1 MGTTMRCGLRVA
13 QALLGATALAAPVPA
28 DSAEGNAFVSRS
40 AAEAYL
46 AGELPAAT
54 AANPKYR
61 DSKTDLDTRWL
72 TKSITF
78 TNAVHGGVVVT
89 MREMI
94 LKYRGIKIVDRGTH
108 SAKFPIEVT
117 GVGLINDAWI
127 PVDTVDAAAG
137 ILFKCP
143 EKPCILTHR
152 NGNTTIDIQTDIT
165 ISNRNSRTKLYEAF
179 RALLKDSGL
188 P

>member
-1 MGTTMRCGLRVA
+1 MGPIVRCGFRVA

-28 DSAEGNAFVSRS
+28 DCFEGKAFVSRR

-46 AGELPAAT
+46 ARELPAAT

-61 DSKTDLDTRWL
+61 DPNTNLDTRWL

-78 TNAVHGGVVVT
+78 THAIDGGVVVT
-89 MREMI
+89 MREVI
-94 LKYRGIKIVDRGTH
+94 LKYLGTKIVDQGTH

-117 GVGLINDAWI
+117 GVGLINDAWV
-127 PVDTVDAAAG
+127 PVDSVNAAAG

-143 EKPCILTHR
+143 EKPCILTDR
-152 NGNTTIDIQTDIT
+152 SGKATIDVQTDIT
-165 ISNRNSRTKLYEAF
+165 ISDRDSRRKLYEAF
-179 RALLKDSGL
+179 RALLKESGL